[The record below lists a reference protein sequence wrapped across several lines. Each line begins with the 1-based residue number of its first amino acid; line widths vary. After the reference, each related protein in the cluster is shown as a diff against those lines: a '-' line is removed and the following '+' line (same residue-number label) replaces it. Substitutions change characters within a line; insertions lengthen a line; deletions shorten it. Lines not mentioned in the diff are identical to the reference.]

1 MRSVSCAIISF
12 VLFYMA
18 LRFKEKDYI
27 VKGLLIFISF
37 IMIGIAIILMI
48 LGM

>member
-18 LRFKEKDYI
+18 LCFKGKYYTA
-27 VKGLLIFISF
+27 KGVLIFISF